1 MLVGICLKLLEGS
14 EMDFLTGG
22 QEIGLNAVLE
32 TREWRQNYQESLE
45 MQFPNEIIIGVKLN
59 IPGPIKTST
68 YLKKMF
74 LDGWKELLEQLQ
86 TARHELFFLRLFLD
100 KQTGPEGMLVV
111 TGKINQVKQ
120 LTILF
125 ESNFLFGRLFDADV
139 MSQNDN
145 EYQLSRTQ
153 LGFESRKCLVCERN
167 AKLCAKEQRHT
178 LDEIYQAIQKLVDED
193 RRKNDSTEKNENLAE
208 TAVTALLYEVV
219 TNPKPGLVD
228 PASNGAHK
236 DMDVYTFI
244 ESAQSLRAYFYLA
257 QEIGFEFAGN
267 SLPEM
272 FNKLRRAGTEAEL
285 EMFHATNGVNT
296 HKGAIFS
303 LGIFVCATA
312 YLKKNKMYT
321 QATLVAT
328 IKAMLI
334 NLLKDDFKEIYKKP
348 KNKLSAGE
356 LQFLKYKT
364 LGIRGEAIAGYP
376 AVFGLALPFLK
387 NTRGSINNR
396 LLDTLM
402 YIAGHASDSNLIK
415 RAQNVTIL
423 DEMKSWSASF
433 FEMGGSQTAAGIQ
446 FLNELDKV
454 FKSRNLSLGG
464 SADLLILTTFV
475 GRIEGII

>member
-1 MLVGICLKLLEGS
+1 
-14 EMDFLTGG
+14 MDFLAGG

-45 MQFPNEIIIGVKLN
+45 MQFPNEIVIGVKLN
-59 IPGPIKTST
+59 IPGPIKTSI

-74 LDGWKELLEQLQ
+74 LDGWKELLEQLR
-86 TARHELFFLRLFLD
+86 AASHEILFLRLFLD

-111 TGKINQVKQ
+111 TGKINQIKQ

-125 ESNFLFGRLFDADV
+125 ESSFLFGRLFDADV
-139 MSQNDN
+139 MSQNGD

-153 LGFESRKCLVCERN
+153 LGFEARRCLVCGRN
-167 AKLCAKEQRHT
+167 AKFCAKEQRHT
-178 LDEIYQAIQKLVDED
+178 LNEIYRAIQKLIDED
-193 RRKNDSTEKNENLAE
+193 NQKSNNMGRTEDLAE
-208 TAVTALLYEVV
+208 IAVTALLYEVV

-236 DMDVYTFI
+236 DMDVFTFI
-244 ESAQSLRAYFYLA
+244 ESAQSLRSYFHLA

-272 FNKLRRAGTEAEL
+272 FNQLRRVGVEAERK
-285 EMFHATNGVNT
+285 MFHATNGVNT

-312 YLKKNKMYT
+312 YLQKNGVYS
-321 QATLVAT
+321 QSTLTAT

-334 NLLKDDFKEIYKKP
+334 NLLQNDFKEVSKKP
-348 KNKLSAGE
+348 KDKLSAGE
-356 LQFLKYKT
+356 FQFLKYKT
-364 LGIRGEAIAGYP
+364 MGIRGEAAAGYP
-376 AVFGLALPFLK
+376 AVFDLALPFLK
-387 NTRGSINNR
+387 STKGNINER
-396 LLDTLM
+396 LLNTLM

-415 RAQNVTIL
+415 RAQSLTIL
-423 DEMKSWSASF
+423 DEMKSWSARF
-433 FEMGGSQTAAGIQ
+433 FELGGSQTVTGIQ
-446 FLNELDKV
+446 FLNELDEV
-454 FKSRNLSLGG
+454 FKRRNLSLGG
-464 SADLLILTTFV
+464 SADLLILTIFA